1 MSASC
6 PTYGFVVDVQLAP
19 HVNAVAQV
27 ALWNSFCHTL
37 DARGLVCTGAKR
49 AGWPTAVRSEASQAT
64 DSDRQALYQWAQK
77 HEIIVGIEIGQLLDL
92 SAGD

>member
-27 ALWNSFCHTL
+27 ALWNSFCHAL
-37 DARGLVCTGAKR
+37 DARGLVCTGVKR
-49 AGWPTAVRSEASQAT
+49 AGWPTTVRSEASQAT
-64 DSDRQALYQWAQK
+64 DADRQALHQWAAA
-77 HEIIVGIEIGQLLDL
+77 HDIIVGIEIGQLVDL